1 MHGMHIDDLNF
12 TQIRL
17 IAELARLHSVSAAAQ
32 SMGLSQSA
40 ASHSLAE
47 LRKQLGDPLFA
58 RTEAGFQPTPYGE
71 RLGAAAREA
80 LEVLTAGLT
89 SNRPFQA
96 RTATRQ
102 FNVYL
107 SDVGQMVF
115 LPPLLT
121 FLKKEAPNASVRSVP
136 IPMENPGLALS
147 SGDVDLAVG
156 FFTNLTTGFRQSLLF
171 RERYVCAVDVNHP
184 SFRAGMTLDAF
195 VSTRHAIA
203 DATGMAHAVVDSVLA
218 KHSIRRDAGLRVP
231 GFHVLPTI
239 IANSDLLAIIPGRL
253 ADTFAPHVPIKILP
267 LPVPVPDFDVTM
279 FWHERYDHDPANRW
293 LRAAFTK
300 LFQGKDPSVGRRS
313 SRK

>member
-96 RTATRQ
+96 HTATRQ

-184 SFRAGMTLDAF
+184 SFRTGMTLDAF
-195 VSTRHAIA
+195 MGTRHAIA

-218 KHSIRRDAGLRVP
+218 KHGIRREAALRVP

-293 LRAAFTK
+293 LRTAFTK
-300 LFQGKDPSVGRRS
+300 LFQGKDPSAGRR
-313 SRK
+313 